1 MRRILRSLTFRIGLA
16 FFLGLIFLQ
25 IVIAAA
31 IIWPDGQP
39 TMFRLVSPHEAGAIA
54 RALEAV
60 PPQQRDLMVD
70 ALNAGPLTIHLQP
83 SASMEADQPEH
94 RAAPYL
100 TNLYEH
106 YASELDGR
114 AFRVEARGDQAML
127 ARNHAGGN
135 APAAVRLLVQLRSG
149 DILVIEHAPVLLHR
163 LVARFAVIGGA
174 AAIILLLILFYCIR
188 QVVLPAHR
196 LARAARD
203 LAGDIDS
210 PDVPAQGATEI
221 GMLAV
226 AFNDMKRT
234 IRNLMHDRT
243 RMLAAI
249 AHDCRTYLT
258 RLRLR
263 TEFIDDPHQRTQ
275 AIHDLDDMNIL
286 LDDTL
291 IFARETTV
299 ADRQAE
305 RCDVAEELRSLAKIR
320 QEMGEPVT
328 LSIPHTDAIE
338 ARCAP
343 LTLRRMVANLT
354 DNALRYGKAA
364 ELSAL
369 REDTIIKL
377 SIADNGPGV
386 PDDALEQML
395 QPFERLEPSRGRH
408 TGGAGLGL
416 AIVSALAKSQG
427 GDFKI
432 ENRTEGG
439 LRATISLPAAD

>member
-1 MRRILRSLTFRIGLA
+1 MQRILGSLTFRIGLA

-54 RALEAV
+54 RALEAA
-60 PPQQRDLMVD
+60 PQQQRDLMID
-70 ALNAGPLTIHLQP
+70 ALNAGPLIVHLQS
-83 SASMEADQPEH
+83 SASLETDWPEH

-100 TNLYEH
+100 TNLYGH

-114 AFRVEARGDQAML
+114 AFRVEARGDQTML
-127 ARNHAGGN
+127 TRNPAGGD

-149 DILVIEHAPVLLHR
+149 DVLVIERAPVLLHR
-163 LVARFAVIGGA
+163 LIARFAVIGGA

-188 QVVLPAHR
+188 QVVLPARR

-203 LAGDIDS
+203 LASDIDM
-210 PDVPAQGATEI
+210 PDLPAQGATEI

-226 AFNDMKRT
+226 AFNDMKHR
-234 IRNLMHDRT
+234 IRDLMHERT

-263 TEFIDDPHQRTQ
+263 SEFIDDPQQRAQ

-328 LSIPHTDAIE
+328 LSIPHPGALE

-343 LTLRRMVANLT
+343 LALRRMLANLT
-354 DNALRYGKAA
+354 DNALRYGNAA
-364 ELSAL
+364 ELSVL
-369 REDTIIKL
+369 REDAVVKL
-377 SIADNGPGV
+377 SIADSGPGV
-386 PDDALEQML
+386 PDDALERML
-395 QPFERLEPSRGRH
+395 QPFERLEPSRGRQ

-427 GDFKI
+427 GDLKI
-432 ENRTEGG
+432 ENRVEGG
-439 LRATISLPAAD
+439 LRATVSLPAVD